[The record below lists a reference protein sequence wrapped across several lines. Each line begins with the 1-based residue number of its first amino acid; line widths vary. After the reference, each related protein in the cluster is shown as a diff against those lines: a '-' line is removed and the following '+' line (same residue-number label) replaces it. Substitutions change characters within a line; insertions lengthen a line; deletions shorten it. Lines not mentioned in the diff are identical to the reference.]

1 VPNTELPIDLENQV
15 VLMKKYVN
23 FRQRKKLRDFLGYA
37 GYFRASRYGK
47 YLLTQVNAFGSKADA
62 KVFFELYDFD
72 VQLRLLLF
80 KYCKKAEVYF
90 KCAIANAISLKT
102 GDAGFYLDKQYYTP
116 TKSEKDKKTRNRN
129 VSFFNTKFFAGL
141 TNDEEKLRRD
151 VVKHSELKEYRRGG
165 LHQNNVLPVW
175 AAFSYFEMGTIVML
189 YSYLRGDLRKEVLD
203 YTYPGSNYKKEVTKQ
218 MDTWLD
224 AVRNLRNYCAHH
236 SMVAGMTSSVV
247 IPDNKDSADVLP
259 DNTNLYSRL
268 YALKKILP
276 QKDADLLATEL
287 DKLISKTK
295 LDIYKMN
302 ILPANWK
309 ELYEELFDEPL
320 TMKKPISQ
328 IGEFASNQ
336 TLTIK
341 GPKGTIERVRILGP
355 ERGETQ
361 VEISKTD
368 SFALGIKPPVRNSGD
383 LDGAAEITIIGP
395 KGEVTKNAAIIASRH
410 VHATKEDAKK
420 YGFEGKEFVS
430 IMVKG

>member
-1 VPNTELPIDLENQV
+1 MPNTELPIDLENQV

-23 FRQRKKLRDFLGYA
+23 FRQRKKMRDFLGYA

-62 KVFFELYDFD
+62 KVFFKLYDFD

-80 KYCKKAEVYF
+80 KYCKRAEVYF
-90 KCAIANAISLKT
+90 KSAIANAISLKT

-129 VSFFNTKFFAGL
+129 VIFFNTKFFVGL

-151 VVKHSELKEYRRGG
+151 VVKHPELKEYRRGG
-165 LHQNNVLPVW
+165 SRQNNVLPVW

-203 YTYPGSNYKKEVTKQ
+203 YTYPGNNYKKEVTKQ

-224 AVRNLRNYCAHH
+224 AIRNLRNYCAHH
-236 SMVAGMTSSVV
+236 SMLVGMTSSVV

-276 QKDADLLATEL
+276 QKDADMLAKEL

-309 ELYEELFDEPL
+309 ELYD
-320 TMKKPISQ
+320 K
-328 IGEFASNQ
+328 
-336 TLTIK
+336 
-341 GPKGTIERVRILGP
+341 IL
-355 ERGETQ
+355 
-361 VEISKTD
+361 S
-368 SFALGIKPPVRNSGD
+368 L
-383 LDGAAEITIIGP
+383 
-395 KGEVTKNAAIIASRH
+395 
-410 VHATKEDAKK
+410 
-420 YGFEGKEFVS
+420 
-430 IMVKG
+430 